1 MSDLQDLQY
10 SSHLFYILE
19 IIIAKCE
26 DEIEEYKTSESEEPY
41 DDSTELYEGSILE
54 GRKEFAE
61 YILDFANESLATHTK
76 MFRRGETENPTV
88 WDEPLKES
96 TTKTLATLTPREENI
111 LREKFGIGK
120 YLVKEIEEG
129 RNSLVKIEIDALNK
143 LLAKRG
149 EADD

>member
-1 MSDLQDLQY
+1 MSDLQDT
-10 SSHLFYILE
+10 LE

-26 DEIEEYKTSESEEPY
+26 DEIEECKKGEPEDAFEY
-41 DDSTELYEGSILE
+41 GILE

-61 YILDFANESLATHTK
+61 YIVDFANEALATHTK
-76 MFRRGETENPTV
+76 MLRRGEANEETTPPLSV

-96 TTKTLATLTPREENI
+96 TTKVLATLTPREENI

-120 YLVKEIEEG
+120 
-129 RNSLVKIEIDALNK
+129 
-143 LLAKRG
+143 G